1 MAKPRVWVLGAAW
14 SALVAASAFAASEV
28 VVQQKDLSFIP
39 TKVQIQVGDTLVFTN
54 EDNYGHN
61 MHSTSAGSEFDLG
74 RQAPGTRGP
83 SPDRPAGTIEVLCRI
98 HPKMRLEVV
107 VR

>member
-1 MAKPRVWVLGAAW
+1 MAKSGFWLMSIAW
-14 SALVAASAFAASEV
+14 SALAAASAFAANEV
-28 VVQQKDLSFIP
+28 VVQQKDLGFRPDRVEIR
-39 TKVQIQVGDTLVFTN
+39 TGDSLVFTN

-61 MHSTSAGSEFDLG
+61 MHSTSAGAEFDLG
-74 RQAPGTRGP
+74 RQAPGTRVP
-83 SPDRPAGTIEVLCRI
+83 YVFRRAGTFEVYCRI